1 MTQELVSLTIIMAV
15 AAVSPIVAQLI
26 PGRFIPQTVLLLVT
40 GAALG
45 PYGLGVIEVNDAVKL
60 LSELG
65 MLAMNPEILVLDE
78 PTAMLDPQGR
88 ANSSVNNPTNRG
100 IRTKNYQQ

>member
-26 PGRFIPQTVLLLVT
+26 PGRFIPQTVLLLAA
-40 GAALG
+40 GATLG

-65 MLAMNPEILVLDE
+65 MAFHSCSPAMKSTRNDSPDIKAKSALSH
-78 PTAMLDPQGR
+78 G
-88 ANSSVNNPTNRG
+88 SSPWG
-100 IRTKNYQQ
+100 SPDSS

>member
-65 MLAMNPEILVLDE
+65 MAFLFLGSPATKSTQNDSPGIKAKSALSH
-78 PTAMLDPQGR
+78 G
-88 ANSSVNNPTNRG
+88 SSPWG
-100 IRTKNYQQ
+100 SPDSS

>member
-1 MTQELVSLTIIMAV
+1 MTQELVSLTIIMAWR
-15 AAVSPIVAQLI
+15 VSPIVAQLI

-60 LSELG
+60 L
-65 MLAMNPEILVLDE
+65 MFLAAAVAAAP
-78 PTAMLDPQGR
+78 R
-88 ANSSVNNPTNRG
+88 
-100 IRTKNYQQ
+100 

>member
-15 AAVSPIVAQLI
+15 TAVSPIVAQLI

-65 MLAMNPEILVLDE
+65 MAFLFLLAGYEIDQTTRRASSKVGLVTWIITLGSPD
-78 PTAMLDPQGR
+78 
-88 ANSSVNNPTNRG
+88 SS
-100 IRTKNYQQ
+100 